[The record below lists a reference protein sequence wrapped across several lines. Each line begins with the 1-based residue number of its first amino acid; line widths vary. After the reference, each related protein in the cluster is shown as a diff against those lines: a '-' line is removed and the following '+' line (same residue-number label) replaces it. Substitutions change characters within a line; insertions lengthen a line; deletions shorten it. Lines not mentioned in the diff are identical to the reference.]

1 MHPVLCQFF
10 SVRSDIDS
18 FQATVSKFKTPASP
32 HPRVR
37 LFLPSAAVWFSVE
50 FQKVISYL
58 DNQIPVSVRFGFWTV
73 GK

>member
-1 MHPVLCQFF
+1 MHPVLCPFF

-18 FQATVSKFKTPASP
+18 FQATVSKFKTPASL

-50 FQKVISYL
+50 FQKVICTL
-58 DNQIPVSVRFGFWTV
+58 P
-73 GK
+73 